1 MAQGDSEVWSSYLPR
16 YYSEIDGHHEFY
28 LTCLHRFFKSY
39 QPPAGGAKLLE
50 FGGGAVV
57 SNLISA
63 APKCK
68 EIVFGEFEEDNR
80 DGVNLWLNKNPLAFN
95 WQLFFSYVV
104 GTLEGGTQE
113 NIQERKELLRKT
125 VKAVVPFDIFQADPV
140 EDKGP
145 YDIVT
150 SSLCLEYIG
159 LTKEQYMESVAK
171 VAHLLKPG
179 GVTVMQAHE
188 GVHSWVHAGR
198 TMDQNSI
205 SRELL
210 REALE
215 STGLS
220 QIKMEIQPCES
231 LQAKELD
238 SIPGLTSLMFV
249 VATKAADWSNSYNT
263 YVA

>member
-1 MAQGDSEVWSSYLPR
+1 MTQGDSELWRSYLPK
-16 YYSEIDGHHEFY
+16 YYSEVDSYHEFY
-28 LTCLHRFFKSY
+28 LTCFHRFFKSY

-50 FGGGAVV
+50 FGGGAVLR
-57 SNLISA
+57 NLISA

-80 DGVNLWLNKNPLAFN
+80 DAVNLWLSKDPSVFN
-95 WQLFFSYVV
+95 WQHFFSYVV
-104 GTLEGGTQE
+104 GTLEGGTE
-113 NIQERKELLRKT
+113 DKIEERKELLRKR
-125 VKAVVPFDIFQADPV
+125 VKAVVPFNIFQADPV

-159 LTKEQYMESVAK
+159 LTKEQYVESVAK

-179 GVTVMQAHE
+179 GVAVMQAHE
-188 GVHSWVHAGR
+188 GVYSWDIAGR
-198 TMDQNSI
+198 TIDLNPI

-215 STGLS
+215 SAGLS

-238 SIPGLTSLMFV
+238 TIPGLTSLMFV
-249 VATKAADWSNSYNT
+249 VATKPAD
-263 YVA
+263 

>member
-1 MAQGDSEVWSSYLPR
+1 MAQGDSEVWSSYLPK

-39 QPPAGGAKLLE
+39 QPPVGGAKLLE
-50 FGGGAVV
+50 FGGGAVLT
-57 SNLISA
+57 NLISA

-80 DGVNLWLNKNPLAFN
+80 DAVSLWLSKDPSAFN

-104 GTLEGGTQE
+104 GTLEGGTEE
-113 NIQERKELLRKT
+113 NIEERKELLRKK
-125 VKAVVPFDIFQADPV
+125 VKAVVPFDIFQANPL

-159 LTKEQYMESVAK
+159 LTKEQYRKSVAK

-179 GVTVMQAHE
+179 GIVVMEVHE
-188 GVHSWVHAGR
+188 GVYSWAFAGK
-198 TMDQNSI
+198 TIDQNPT

-215 STGLS
+215 SAGLS
-220 QIKMEIQPCES
+220 QIKMEIQPLES

-238 SIPGLTSLMFV
+238 NVPGLTSLMFV
-249 VATKAADWSNSYNT
+249 VATKPAD
-263 YVA
+263 

>member
-1 MAQGDSEVWSSYLPR
+1 MAQGDSEVWSSYLPK

-28 LTCLHRFFKSY
+28 LTCLHRFFQSY
-39 QPPAGGAKLLE
+39 QPPVGGAKLLE

-63 APKCK
+63 ATKCK
-68 EIVFGEFEEDNR
+68 EIVFGEFEQDNR
-80 DGVNLWLNKNPLAFN
+80 DAVNLWLSKDPSAFN

-104 GTLEGGTQE
+104 GTLEGGTEE
-113 NIQERKELLRKT
+113 NIEERKELLRKT
-125 VKAVVPFDIFQADPV
+125 VKAVVPFDIFQADPS

-150 SSLCLEYIG
+150 SALCLESICF
-159 LTKEQYMESVAK
+159 TKEQYMESVAK
-171 VAHLLKPG
+171 MAHLLKPG
-179 GVTVMQAHE
+179 GVVAMEVFE
-188 GVHSWVHAGR
+188 GVNSWVIAGR
-198 TMDQNSI
+198 TIDRNPI

-215 STGLS
+215 SAGLS
-220 QIKMEIQPCES
+220 QIKMEIQPLES

-238 SIPGLTSLMFV
+238 TIPGLTSLIFV
-249 VATKAADWSNSYNT
+249 VATKPAD
-263 YVA
+263 

>member
-1 MAQGDSEVWSSYLPR
+1 MTQGDSEVWSSYLPA
-16 YYSEIDGHHEFY
+16 YYSKVDDHYEFY
-28 LTCLHRFFKSY
+28 LICLHRFFKSY

-68 EIVFGEFEEDNR
+68 EIVFGEFEQDNR
-80 DGVNLWLNKNPLAFN
+80 DGVNLWLSKDPSAFN
-95 WQLFFSYVV
+95 WQSFFSYVV
-104 GTLEGGTQE
+104 GTLEGGTEE
-113 NIQERKELLRKT
+113 NIEERKELLRKT
-125 VKAVVPFDIFQADPV
+125 VKAVVPFDIFQANPL

-150 SSLCLEYIG
+150 SSLCLEYVG

-171 VAHLLKPG
+171 MAHLLKPG
-179 GVTVMQAHE
+179 GIFVMEVHE
-188 GVHSWVHAGR
+188 GVYSWAVAGR
-198 TMDQNSI
+198 TIDQNPI

-215 STGLS
+215 SAGLS
-220 QIKMEIQPCES
+220 QIKMEIQPRES
-231 LQAKELD
+231 LQAEDLD
-238 SIPGLTSLMFV
+238 NLSGLTSLMFV
-249 VATKAADWSNSYNT
+249 VATKAAD
-263 YVA
+263 